1 MQIRAKLETLVDDM
15 LDGHILLDEAIA
27 EFEKIYIQR
36 ALERHRDHLSRT
48 ARVLGIHR
56 NTLSKRVAHYQKQ
69 GRSAHRQARRGG
81 D

>member
-69 GRSAHRQARRGG
+69 NRAAQRQARRGG

>member
-69 GRSAHRQARRGG
+69 SRGAQRQARRGG